1 MEAQQCVKLSLTN
14 RSIGLIPPVPL
25 KGREKKRKPSRPAI
39 SSDVPP
45 KAERRPSDR
54 RLRKQASRA
63 QPLCQSK
70 AAVIPTADPPKAE
83 RRKGLPQSLRAAR
96 QTSMAALSKDKAA
109 QDPAHRRFARAKR
122 LMCLDDL
129 VAMARG
135 QTPDPIPNS
144 AVKTLSADG
153 TAS

>member
-14 RSIGLIPPVPL
+14 RSIGLIPP
-25 KGREKKRKPSRPAI
+25 R
-39 SSDVPP
+39 PP
-45 KAERRPSDR
+45 KDR
-54 RLRKQASRA
+54 EYTNTVASRFYSCA
-63 QPLCQSK
+63 FCQWQKGSTKRQTLCNAK
-70 AAVIPTADPPKAE
+70 
-83 RRKGLPQSLRAAR
+83 RRKRPGAKPTL
-96 QTSMAALSKDKAA
+96 DC
-109 QDPAHRRFARAKR
+109 QDPAPTPGPFVALQAKRLSVPSPFGSAKR

-153 TAS
+153 TASQDAGE

>member
-14 RSIGLIPPVPL
+14 RSIGLIPLRSPQ
-25 KGREKKRKPSRPAI
+25 RERQGELRNTSRPAI
-39 SSDVPP
+39 NPDALPP
-45 KAERRPSDR
+45 GKASMVAERNSGRFPKGNLRSVSR
-54 RLRKQASRA
+54 RETSADFRNKTRHAKSARK
-63 QPLCQSK
+63 
-70 AAVIPTADPPKAE
+70 
-83 RRKGLPQSLRAAR
+83 
-96 QTSMAALSKDKAA
+96 
-109 QDPAHRRFARAKR
+109 RFP
-122 LMCLDDL
+122 CLDDL